1 VSSSVGS
8 ALRAAIS
15 IAAIGGITAVNVR
28 LPLNPTTVALTYVL
42 AILTIATVWGILEST
57 IASIVAMLCLNF
69 FFLPPVGTLTISDP
83 ENWVALAAFMATA
96 TVTSQLSGRARRR
109 ALDMAARQR
118 DLERLYALSRAQLLW
133 SGATAQGTAIA
144 TDIATIFGR
153 SAVALY
159 VRRTDTI
166 SRGGPDDLPDVEGTL
181 RAVARQGIVLQH
193 NSGAIITAIRLG
205 GAPIGSLALSGEPLS
220 DTVVQSIANLAAIAL
235 ERAEGQQAMAQAEA
249 ARRSGELRATL
260 LDAVAHEFK
269 TPLTSIKAAA
279 TGLGDRLPAS
289 GMERELTTIIGEESD
304 RLEALVSDAT
314 QMLRLESGDFRL
326 HLAEHRVSDLVTAS
340 FGELAARL
348 DGRQVHNLVPPDLS
362 LAVDGDLLRVALRHL
377 ADNAV
382 KYSPAG
388 STITV
393 SASASDDAVEIAVA
407 SEGVPIPAAEQSAIF
422 TRFYRG
428 SAGHSVPGSGM
439 GLAIVQQIARAHGG
453 DVSLHTTD
461 AGNQFQLTLPR
472 GSQTP

>member
-1 VSSSVGS
+1 MGS

-15 IAAIGGITAVNVR
+15 IAAIGGITAVYMR

-57 IASIVAMLCLNF
+57 VASVAAMLCLNF
-69 FFLPPVGTLTISDP
+69 FFLPPVGTLTIADP

-96 TVTSQLSGRARRR
+96 IVTSQLSGRARRR

-133 SGATAQGTAIA
+133 SGPTAPGSAIA

-153 SAVALY
+153 SAVALS

-166 SRGGPDDLPDVEGTL
+166 SRGGPDDLPDIEGTL

-193 NSGAIITAIRLG
+193 TSGAVITAIRLG

-235 ERAEGQQAMAQAEA
+235 ERAAGQQMVARAEA

-279 TGLGDRLPAS
+279 TALVEKSAPAA
-289 GMERELTTIIGEESD
+289 MERELATIITEESE
-304 RLEALVSDAT
+304 RLDALISDAT
-314 QMLRLESGDFRL
+314 QMLRLESSDFAL
-326 HLAEHRVSDLVTAS
+326 HPGTNRVVDLVEATIDD
-340 FGELAARL
+340 LRARL
-348 DGRQVHNLVPPDLS
+348 DGRTVTTHVPPDLEVH
-362 LAVDGDLLRVALRHL
+362 ADADLLRMALRHL

-388 STITV
+388 SAIAISARPLEDTDFVQITV
-393 SASASDDAVEIAVA
+393 ES
-407 SEGVPIPAAEQSAIF
+407 GGQPIPLNEREAIF
-422 TRFYRG
+422 DRFYRG
-428 SAGHSVPGSGM
+428 DAARRVPGSGM
-439 GLAIVQQIARAHGG
+439 GLAIVQQIAHAHGG
-453 DVSLHTTD
+453 EASLHTTD
-461 AGNQFQLTLPR
+461 AGNQFHLTLPR
-472 GSQTP
+472 GARAS

>member
-1 VSSSVGS
+1 
-8 ALRAAIS
+8 
-15 IAAIGGITAVNVR
+15 
-28 LPLNPTTVALTYVL
+28 
-42 AILTIATVWGILEST
+42 
-57 IASIVAMLCLNF
+57 MLCLNF

-348 DGRQVHNLVPPDLS
+348 DGRQVHNLVPPDLG

-453 DVSLHTTD
+453 DVSLHTID
-461 AGNQFQLTLPR
+461 AGNQFRLTLPR

>member
-1 VSSSVGS
+1 MRS
-8 ALRAAIS
+8 
-15 IAAIGGITAVNVR
+15 
-28 LPLNPTTVALTYVL
+28 
-42 AILTIATVWGILEST
+42 
-57 IASIVAMLCLNF
+57 
-69 FFLPPVGTLTISDP
+69 
-83 ENWVALAAFMATA
+83 
-96 TVTSQLSGRARRR
+96 
-109 ALDMAARQR
+109 AARNC
-118 DLERLYALSRAQLLW
+118 
-133 SGATAQGTAIA
+133 SGAARPSPGTAIA

-159 VRRTDTI
+159 DRRTDTI

-193 NSGAIITAIRLG
+193 TSGAIITAIRLG

-235 ERAEGQQAMAQAEA
+235 ERAEGQQVMAQAEA

-348 DGRQVHNLVPPDLS
+348 DGRQVRNLVPPGLS
-362 LAVDGDLLRVALRHL
+362 LPVDADLLRVALRHL

-388 STITV
+388 SHDHRQRV
-393 SASASDDAVEIAVA
+393 
-407 SEGVPIPAAEQSAIF
+407 GVGRRCRDRGRERRRAHPGRRAIGDLH
-422 TRFYRG
+422 TLLSRKRG
-428 SAGHSVPGSGM
+428 PQRPRQRHGAGHRP
-439 GLAIVQQIARAHGG
+439 ADRARTRRRCVAA
-453 DVSLHTTD
+453 DY
-461 AGNQFQLTLPR
+461 
-472 GSQTP
+472 

>member
-1 VSSSVGS
+1 
-8 ALRAAIS
+8 
-15 IAAIGGITAVNVR
+15 
-28 LPLNPTTVALTYVL
+28 
-42 AILTIATVWGILEST
+42 
-57 IASIVAMLCLNF
+57 
-69 FFLPPVGTLTISDP
+69 
-83 ENWVALAAFMATA
+83 
-96 TVTSQLSGRARRR
+96 
-109 ALDMAARQR
+109 
-118 DLERLYALSRAQLLW
+118 
-133 SGATAQGTAIA
+133 
-144 TDIATIFGR
+144 
-153 SAVALY
+153 
-159 VRRTDTI
+159 
-166 SRGGPDDLPDVEGTL
+166 
-181 RAVARQGIVLQH
+181 
-193 NSGAIITAIRLG
+193 
-205 GAPIGSLALSGEPLS
+205 LALSGEPLT

-235 ERAEGQQAMAQAEA
+235 ERAEGQQVMAQAEA

-348 DGRQVHNLVPPDLS
+348 DGRQVRNLVPPGLS
-362 LAVDGDLLRVALRHL
+362 LPVDGDLLRVALRHL

-453 DVSLHTTD
+453 DVSLHTID
-461 AGNQFQLTLPR
+461 AGNQFRLTLPR

>member
-1 VSSSVGS
+1 VGS

-15 IAAIGGITAVNVR
+15 MAAIGGITAVYIG

-57 IASIVAMLCLNF
+57 IASVVAMLCLNF

-83 ENWVALAAFMATA
+83 QNWVALAAFMATA
-96 TVTSQLSGRARRR
+96 IVTSQVSGRARRR

-133 SGATAQGTAIA
+133 NGPAAPASAIA

-166 SRGGPDDLPDVEGTL
+166 SRGGPEDLPDVEGTL

-193 NSGAIITAIRLG
+193 TSGAVITAIRLG

-235 ERAEGQQAMAQAEA
+235 ERAAGQQMVARAEA

-279 TGLGDRLPAS
+279 TALSEKSAPAA
-289 GMERELTTIIGEESD
+289 MERELATIITEESE
-304 RLEALVSDAT
+304 RLEALISDAT
-314 QMLRLESGDFRL
+314 QMLRLESSDFAL
-326 HLAEHRVSDLVTAS
+326 HPGTNRVVDLVQATIDD
-340 FGELAARL
+340 LRARL
-348 DGRQVHNLVPPDLS
+348 DGRTVTTHVPPDLEVH
-362 LAVDGDLLRVALRHL
+362 ADADLLRMALRHL

-388 STITV
+388 SAIAI
-393 SASASDDAVEIAVA
+393 SARLLEDTDFVQIAVA
-407 SEGVPIPAAEQSAIF
+407 SGGQPIPLNEREAIF
-422 TRFYRG
+422 DRFYRG
-428 SAGHSVPGSGM
+428 EAARRVPGSGM

-453 DVSLHTTD
+453 EASLYTTD
-461 AGNQFQLTLPR
+461 AGNEFHLTLPR
-472 GSQTP
+472 KARVS

>member
-1 VSSSVGS
+1 MY
-8 ALRAAIS
+8 
-15 IAAIGGITAVNVR
+15 TR
-28 LPLNPTTVALTYVL
+28 LPLNPTTVALSYVL
-42 AILTIATVWGILEST
+42 VILTVATVWGILEAT
-57 IASIVAMLCLNF
+57 IASIVAMLCFNF

-83 ENWVALAAFMATA
+83 ENWIALAAFMATA
-96 TVTSQLSGRARRR
+96 IVTSQLSGRARRR
-109 ALDMAARQR
+109 ALDMASRQS

-133 SGATAQGTAIA
+133 SGATAPASAIA

-159 VRRTDTI
+159 DRRTDII
-166 SRGGPDDLPDVEGTL
+166 SRGGPDDLPDIEGTL

-193 NSGAIITAIRLG
+193 SSGAIITAIRLG
-205 GAPIGSLALSGEPLS
+205 GAPIGSLALAGEPLS

-235 ERAEGQQAMAQAEA
+235 ERAEGQRVMAQAEA

-260 LDAVAHEFK
+260 LDTVAHEFK

-279 TGLGDRLPAS
+279 TALGERLAAS
-289 GMERELTTIIGEESD
+289 GMERELTSIIGEESD

-314 QMLRLESGDFRL
+314 QMLRLESGDFTL
-326 HLAEHRVSDLVTAS
+326 HLADHRVSDLVAAS
-340 FGELAARL
+340 FGEVKARL
-348 DGRQVHNLVPPDLS
+348 DSRHVQNLVAPDLS
-362 LAVDGDLLRVALRHL
+362 LSVDAELLRVALRHL

-388 STITV
+388 SRITV
-393 SASASDDAVEIAVA
+393 SASASADTVEIAVA
-407 SEGVPIPAAEQSAIF
+407 SQGPPIPPGEHTAIF

-428 SAGHSVPGSGM
+428 SAARSVPGSGM

-453 DVSLHTTD
+453 DVSLQSG
-461 AGNQFQLTLPR
+461 AEGNVFHMRLPR
-472 GSQTP
+472 KGQTS